1 MSNNTSCCG
10 SYITNGSVPGAGDF
24 DTITADEAFI
34 NTINS
39 VANDNT
45 TTVNGVN
52 PLTTSTSLTAHIA
65 ATAAHGATGA
75 VVGTTNSQT
84 LTNKTIDSATNTVTI
99 TSAPL
104 AGQDINNVLNQAVRT
119 GSAVTFG
126 TVTTQS
132 ILLSTAVNDA
142 VTVRSSTPQNNQ
154 ILFQSAVPTD
164 QTGFGYDVLNSLHR
178 IWGYLNSPMVFA
190 TNNLERLRIAA
201 GGIANDNSI
210 TSILGLSGTTLAFKN
225 NVVDTSTSQ
234 TLTNKTL
241 TAPIIN
247 SPTLTNSG
255 NTLTLPTTTTTLV
268 GNNTTDTLTNK
279 TLTTPTINSP
289 TLTNSGNTLTLPAA
303 TDTLVGRATTD
314 TLTNKTLIADNCI
327 FQDNVVAGRVLR
339 FDLGATNALEL
350 RSAQTADHVQI
361 FPDADGDI
369 LLTTATQ
376 SITNKDFTNGTS
388 SFAGK
393 VTTVR
398 ATQTTTDASTVTF
411 ATIPIAT
418 NTSYMIQTDLV
429 AYCTAGAN
437 INTSCAQRFIT
448 RAQQVAGVITG
459 GNVSSVFSNQFA
471 TLLGHP
477 ASGTDILV
485 QTTGI
490 AANTINWACVVT
502 VTAL

>member
-1 MSNNTSCCG
+1 MSNTTSCCG
-10 SYITNGSVPGAGDF
+10 TYITNGSVPGSAEYDS
-24 DTITADEAFI
+24 ITADEAFI

-52 PLTTSTSLTAHIA
+52 PLTTSTSLSAHIA

-75 VVGTTNSQT
+75 VVGTTNTQT
-84 LTNKTIDSATNTVTI
+84 LTNKAIDSAGNTITI

-104 AGQDINNVLNQAVRT
+104 AGQNINDVLNQAVRT

-132 ILLSTAVNDA
+132 LLLSTAVNDA
-142 VTVRSSTPQNNQ
+142 ITVRSSTPQNNQ
-154 ILFQSAVPTD
+154 ILFQNSVPTD

-178 IWGYLNSPMVFA
+178 VWGYLNSPMVFA
-190 TNNLERLRIAA
+190 TNNLERLRIPS

-210 TSILGLSGTTLAFKN
+210 TNILGLSGTTLAYKN
-225 NVVDTSTSQ
+225 NIVDTSTAQ
-234 TLTNKTL
+234 TLTNKIL
-241 TAPIIN
+241 TAPTVN
-247 SPTLTNSG
+247 SPVLTNSG
-255 NTLTLPTTTTTLV
+255 NTITLPTVTATLV
-268 GNNTTDTLTNK
+268 ARDTTDILTNK

-289 TLTNSGNTLTLPAA
+289 VLTNSGNTLTLPTT

-314 TLTNKTLIADNCI
+314 TLTNKTLIADNCQ
-327 FQDNVVAGRVLR
+327 FVDDNIATRVLR
-339 FDLGATNALEL
+339 FNLSGTNALEL
-350 RSAQTADHVQI
+350 RSTQTADHIQT

-388 SFAGK
+388 AFSGK
-393 VTTVR
+393 VTQV
-398 ATQTTTDASTVTF
+398 AASVQTTAATTPTLV
-411 ATIPIAT
+411 TIPIAT
-418 NTSYMIQTDLV
+418 NTTYMIESHLV
-429 AYCTAGAN
+429 AYCTAGAS
-437 INTSCAQRFIT
+437 INTSSAQRFIT

-459 GNVSSVFSNQFA
+459 GVVVNSFSNQFLTNLA
-471 TLLGHP
+471 HT

-485 QTTGI
+485 QITGI
-490 AANTINWACVVT
+490 AANTINWTVYVT
-502 VTAL
+502 VYVL